1 MQIIETGKYYRTKQ
15 FGIVKVIATGDYA
28 GTGGGVC
35 PSYCLKHSQFQRCA
49 CYKDASCWLPK
60 TGRTVCWN
68 NPEQRYV
75 GGYVCVDRNYIIRH
89 TFVPV
94 SILEGMV
101 TVGE

>member
-15 FGIVKVIATGDYA
+15 FGIVKVIASGV
-28 GTGGGVC
+28 GVC
-35 PSYCLKHSQFQRCA
+35 PSYCLKHSQFGQRCA

-60 TGRTVCWN
+60 TGRTVCRN
-68 NPEQRYV
+68 NPEQW
-75 GGYVCVDRNYIIRH
+75 YVCVGQNYISGH